1 MKFSAFR
8 KGALA
13 LATENNSA
21 VEISRDSDI
30 GKYFARYSD
39 GTMITGTPSGYGLT
53 VRWNANQH
61 QARAVLKNGRI
72 CAR

>member
-1 MKFSAFR
+1 MTFAAFR

-30 GKYFARYSD
+30 GKYFARFSD
-39 GTMITGTPSGYGLT
+39 GTVITGSASGFGLT
-53 VRWNANQH
+53 VRWNNNQH
-61 QARAVLKNGRI
+61 QARARLRNGRI
-72 CAR
+72 CAA